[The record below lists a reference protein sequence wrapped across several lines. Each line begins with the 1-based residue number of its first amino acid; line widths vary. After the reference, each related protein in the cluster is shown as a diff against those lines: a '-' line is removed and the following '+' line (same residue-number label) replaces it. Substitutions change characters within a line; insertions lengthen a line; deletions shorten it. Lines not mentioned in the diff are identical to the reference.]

1 MLRGSAALICSLAGG
16 TLEELDVRDSRNL
29 AMNVHNPERVDMS
42 HIDVTASPRVENNN
56 VASIAYVLLHRE
68 AEL

>member
-1 MLRGSAALICSLAGG
+1 MLCGSAALICSLTEG

-29 AMNVHNPERVDMS
+29 VMNVHNPERVDMS

-56 VASIAYVLLHRE
+56 VASIAYVLLHQK